1 MQVEPAPGLELLEYA
16 AEGLRRRLGVD
27 TLSVSCVRVRERAL
41 RTLVNT
47 GVLGPGEQRRP
58 AAEHYPFDTFPAAAA
73 LMAHRRPYLFGS
85 GVSGDLA
92 SASLEVKLE
101 KTSQAAVPLL
111 VGGRVWGELWV
122 ASTRGGLALEVGEL
136 PLISWAGRRFGA
148 MVEEMLGDG
157 MLLDAAPPNPS
168 ERVVLE

>member
-16 AEGLRRRLGVD
+16 AEGLRLRLGVD
-27 TLSVSCVRVRERAL
+27 TLSVSCVRVGDRAL

-58 AAEHYPFDTFPAAAA
+58 AAERYPFDAFPAAAA
-73 LMAHRRPYLFGS
+73 LVAHRRPYLFGS
-85 GVSGDLA
+85 GVPADSA
-92 SASLEVKLE
+92 SASLEARLE

-122 ASTRGGLALEVGEL
+122 ASTRRGVPLERSEL
-136 PLISWAGRRFGA
+136 PLISWAGRRFGV

-157 MLLDAAPPNPS
+157 MVLDVTIARPETASPP
-168 ERVVLE
+168 

>member
-1 MQVEPAPGLELLEYA
+1 MQVEPAPGLQLLEYA

-27 TLSVSCVRVRERAL
+27 TLSVSRVRLRDRGL

-58 AAEHYPFDTFPAAAA
+58 AAEHYPFDAFPAAAA
-73 LMAHRRPYLFGS
+73 LVAYRRPYLFGS
-85 GVSGDLA
+85 GAAADFA
-92 SASLEVKLE
+92 SASLEARLE

-122 ASTRGGLALEVGEL
+122 ASARGGLALEVGEL

-157 MLLDAAPPNPS
+157 MVLDVTPADG
-168 ERVVLE
+168 

>member
-27 TLSVSCVRVRERAL
+27 TLSVSCVRVRDRGL

-58 AAEHYPFDTFPAAAA
+58 AAEHYPFDAFPAAAA
-73 LMAHRRPYLFGS
+73 LVAYRRPYLFGS
-85 GVSGDLA
+85 GLAADFA
-92 SASLEVKLE
+92 SASLEARLE
-101 KTSQAAVPLL
+101 KTSQAGVPLL

-122 ASTRGGLALEVGEL
+122 ASTRRCLPLERGEL
-136 PLISWAGRRFGA
+136 PLISWAGKRFGD

-157 MLLDAAPPNPS
+157 MVLDAATDP
-168 ERVVLE
+168 